1 MRIIHLHGS
10 ARAMGEAY
18 GEQLRAEIREF
29 YSLRVLNA
37 LAQAKQFGGR
47 KLDEGHLLAI
57 ADKSLSV
64 SESYDPEGHAE
75 LVGIARAANL
85 TVAQVFAMN
94 GLTDLRDVLAWS
106 SEVPGFEGCSS
117 FLVQGD
123 RTTDGQVLGGQTWD
137 LATDNMPYVIGVHRR
152 PTEGPETWSL
162 TTVGCLSLI
171 GLNAEGLAVGTTN
184 IRTKDARPGIC
195 YLNIIHKALR
205 QRTLDEAEACVTTK
219 HRAAAHY
226 YWLASGRESR
236 AVGVECTAAQHHAWP
251 VTRGHFVHCNHVLAE
266 PHKALEAAPPKPSE
280 STVCRQGRMGELIGG
295 APVVD
300 AATMRGFLA
309 DHEGGEGA
317 ICRHDYGGISSN
329 GAVVAEPAA
338 RRLWACQGTPCTA
351 TWVDLVSVKA

>member
-1 MRIIHLHGS
+1 
-10 ARAMGEAY
+10 MGEAY

-85 TVAQVFAMN
+85 SVAQVFAMN

-152 PTEGPETWSL
+152 PTEGPET
-162 TTVGCLSLI
+162 
-171 GLNAEGLAVGTTN
+171 
-184 IRTKDARPGIC
+184 
-195 YLNIIHKALR
+195 
-205 QRTLDEAEACVTTK
+205 
-219 HRAAAHY
+219 
-226 YWLASGRESR
+226 
-236 AVGVECTAAQHHAWP
+236 
-251 VTRGHFVHCNHVLAE
+251 
-266 PHKALEAAPPKPSE
+266 
-280 STVCRQGRMGELIGG
+280 CR
-295 APVVD
+295 
-300 AATMRGFLA
+300 
-309 DHEGGEGA
+309 
-317 ICRHDYGGISSN
+317 
-329 GAVVAEPAA
+329 
-338 RRLWACQGTPCTA
+338 
-351 TWVDLVSVKA
+351 